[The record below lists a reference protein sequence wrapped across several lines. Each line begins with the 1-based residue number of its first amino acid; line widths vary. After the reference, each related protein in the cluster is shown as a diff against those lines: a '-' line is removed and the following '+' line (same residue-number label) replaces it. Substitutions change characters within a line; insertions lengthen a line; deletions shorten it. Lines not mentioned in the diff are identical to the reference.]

1 MIRALALAAMSWL
14 APIEVPSTG
23 VLRLP
28 AGVIELER
36 ELVAP
41 AGAADLEIQ
50 GAPEGTVLKAAAT
63 FRGRA
68 LLVVERARSVRIR
81 GVTFDGHRRALAR
94 PQGLPP
100 SNVPFIH
107 FTRNNGVLADE
118 VEGLRIEDCAFREIA
133 GFAVLAARSRDVR
146 IERVEVRDS
155 GSLDPAGRN
164 NTTGGIL
171 LEEGTAEF
179 VVRGCRIV
187 RVRGNGVWTHSLYTS
202 PRNRDGLI
210 ERNYFE
216 ELARDAIQVG
226 HATRVRVLDNRGR
239 RIGYP
244 VEDVDPEATPVAL
257 DTAGDTDFSAYVG
270 NRFEEVNGK
279 CVDLDGFHDG
289 EVRGN
294 ACVNRGPREA
304 YPHGHFGIVLN
315 DSNPD
320 MRSRNIV
327 IADNVIEGA
336 VFGGLFL
343 IGERH
348 RVTGNRFLRVNLA
361 RCEPAKA
368 GCVYWADQPELLAAG
383 IYLGRGVARHSPA
396 RGNVITGNVVTGYGM
411 SRRCIVAAPGVERAG
426 NRIAGNRCAE
436 Q

>member
-1 MIRALALAAMSWL
+1 MTALLALAAWL
-14 APIEVPSTG
+14 WSAQGRLPAGG

-28 AGVIELER
+28 AGVVELDD

-41 AGAADLEIQ
+41 PGARDLKIE
-50 GAPEGTVLKAAAT
+50 GAPEGTILRAGPR

-68 LLVVERARSVRIR
+68 LLVLERARAVRIR
-81 GVTFDGHRRALAR
+81 GLAFDGRRDRHAR

-100 SNVPFIH
+100 SNVPFFR
-107 FTRNNGVLADE
+107 FTANNGVLVLDCE
-118 VEGLRIEDCAFREIA
+118 DVRIEEARFERIP
-133 GFAVLAARSRDVR
+133 GFAVLVARSRWVH

-155 GSLDPAGRN
+155 GSLDERGFN
-164 NTTGGIL
+164 NATGGIL
-171 LEEGTAEF
+171 FHEGSAHFT
-179 VVRGCRIV
+179 VRRSRFR

-202 PRNRDGLI
+202 PRNGDGVI
-210 ERNYFE
+210 EENDFE

-226 HATRVRVLDNRGR
+226 HATRVRVVRNRGR

-244 VEDVDPEATPVAL
+244 TSEVDPDATPVAL
-257 DTAGDTDFSAYVG
+257 DTAGDTDSCVYAF

-279 CVDLDGFHDG
+279 CIDLDGFHDG

-294 ACVNRGPREA
+294 HCINRGSRQD
-304 YPHGHFGIVLN
+304 YPHGQFGIVLN
-315 DSNPD
+315 DANPD
-320 MRSRNIV
+320 MRSENIV

-348 RVTGNRFLRVNLA
+348 RVTGNRFVRLNLA
-361 RCEPAKA
+361 RCEPGRP
-368 GCVYWADQPELLAAG
+368 GCVYWPDQPDLLSAG
-383 IYLGRGVARHSPA
+383 IYLGRGVSRHSPA
-396 RGNVITGNVVTGYGM
+396 RGNVITGNTIRGFGM
-411 SRRCIVAAPGVERAG
+411 SRRCIVAAPGVTRTD
-426 NRIAGNRCAE
+426 NRIEHNQCAE